1 MKKCCCALPTLIGKT
16 LCETVCIY
24 RTQSYRHLACRQ
36 ALKTD
41 ACVAPCLDPCPC
53 HPNLKNGRANQQAG
67 RRNEV
72 SVVQEKAGSGG
83 VHVRLRAHALC

>member
-16 LCETVCIY
+16 LCETACIY

-41 ACVAPCLDPCPC
+41 VCVAPCLDPCPC
-53 HPNLKNGRANQQAG
+53 RPNGRTYPQAG

-72 SVVQEKAGSGG
+72 SAVQEEDGARR
-83 VHVRLRAHALC
+83 VHMRMRGDALC